1 MKLDTVTVELRPRS
15 PWEAMELGSAL
26 VRQHAAA
33 IWTPWLLVTGG
44 AFVLLNLAAWAIGQI
59 WLAWLLMWWLRPVF
73 DRIPL
78 YVLSRAVFG
87 SVPGTA
93 ETLRAQLHWGWRPMR
108 GHLTWRRFS
117 PLRAVMLPIDLL
129 EGGDPKLLGERRRV
143 IGGGIGGYAVQL
155 TVVCVNFM
163 LALQLSVVMLTTIA
177 VPNELLP
184 EAGRAAW
191 AMITEQPPAWALIAL
206 NLVDWL
212 AVSFIE
218 PFYVGAGFGL
228 YLNRRTQLEAWDL
241 EIAFRRMRKRLEGLG
256 GVALLALALL
266 LPMAMPAQACDD
278 GTCPFPED
286 TTAQPKRSAAQQ
298 GADGA
303 KPDTGDT
310 PVASPAAAPVT
321 VPGAA
326 QAPDSEGGDANTT
339 AAPDASAQSN
349 KKAAVAEDDAV
360 ETRTLREI
368 FGEDTTDHATFG
380 KAVGKAYRDPLL
392 RPKLKQTTWERKDR
406 DKKKNKEDE
415 APADGAFPQLA
426 WLAGVVGF
434 IAEYG
439 LWLLVGVLV
448 VILAITAKRWWPW
461 LLGAT
466 ARPEAEPSPID
477 IAQIA
482 HAEPLPP
489 DIATVARRLWAEGQP
504 RRALALLY
512 RASVEAMSARVD
524 AHLPPGATEAECLR
538 LSRRMPETED
548 REAFQ
553 QMVRVWQYAAYGQRL
568 PAADAFESLLQT
580 LTRRFRWAS

>member
-44 AFVLLNLAAWAIGQI
+44 AFVLLNLAAWAVGHI

-93 ETLRAQLHWGWRPMR
+93 DTLRAQLHWGWRPMR

-129 EGGDPKLLGERRRV
+129 EGADPTLLGERRRV

-155 TVVCVNFM
+155 TVVCINFM
-163 LALQLSVVMLTTIA
+163 LALQLSAVMLTTIA

-184 EAGRAAW
+184 EAARAAW
-191 AMITEQPPAWALIAL
+191 AMITETPPAWALIAL

-212 AVSFIE
+212 AVAFIE
-218 PFYVGAGFGL
+218 PFYIGAGFGL

-241 EIAFRRMRKRLEGLG
+241 EIAFRRMRKRLEGLAG
-256 GVALLALALL
+256 AALLALGLL
-266 LPMAMPAQACDD
+266 LPMAMMPAHARDD
-278 GTCPFPED
+278 KAT
-286 TTAQPKRSAAQQ
+286 
-298 GADGA
+298 
-303 KPDTGDT
+303 
-310 PVASPAAAPVT
+310 PAAAP
-321 VPGAA
+321 A
-326 QAPDSEGGDANTT
+326 
-339 AAPDASAQSN
+339 AAPNAPARTN
-349 KKAAVAEDDAV
+349 KKAETANETVTEDEDEV
-360 ETRTLREI
+360 ETRTLRDI
-368 FGEDTTDHATFG
+368 FGEDTADHATFG
-380 KAVGKAYRDPLL
+380 KAVGKAYQDPLL
-392 RPKLKQTTWERKDR
+392 RPKLKQATWERKDR
-406 DKKKNKEDE
+406 DKKKKEDE
-415 APADGAFPQLA
+415 APADSPMPKLA
-426 WLAGVVGF
+426 WLAAVFGF

-448 VILAITAKRWWPW
+448 VTLAITAKRWWPW
-461 LLGAT
+461 LLGAA

-477 IAQIA
+477 IAHIA
-482 HAEPLPP
+482 HSEPLPP

-538 LSRRMPETED
+538 LSRRMPQTED

-553 QMVRVWQYAAYGQRL
+553 QVVRVWQYAAYGQQL
-568 PAADAFESLLQT
+568 PAADVFESLVHT
-580 LTRRFRWAS
+580 LTLRFRWAS